1 MKHGWMHL
9 SLRSKSTTTKKINN
23 IMGHITTNLATNY
36 WNYIQSSVSDMQ
48 SLLFPNVIPQVKSMA
63 GWEKI
68 DPLV

>member
-1 MKHGWMHL
+1 
-9 SLRSKSTTTKKINN
+9 
-23 IMGHITTNLATNY
+23 MGHITTDLATNY

>member
-1 MKHGWMHL
+1 MHL
-9 SLRSKSTTTKKINN
+9 SLRSKSTTKKITN